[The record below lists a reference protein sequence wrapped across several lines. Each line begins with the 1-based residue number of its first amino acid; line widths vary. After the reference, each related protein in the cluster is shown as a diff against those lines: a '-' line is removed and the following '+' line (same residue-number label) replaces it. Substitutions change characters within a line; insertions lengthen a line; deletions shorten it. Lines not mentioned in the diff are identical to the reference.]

1 MSSVI
6 TKQWADIDG
15 WWDDHVEYH
24 SHDLEVV
31 SELIEQSNILWAA
44 NESIFTQDPLC
55 ESWESQSPMAGPL
68 RTNQEENWSQ
78 WIAHLIRSSDGRFSH
93 ELFGVPEQSTAS
105 VDREIHMSSQE
116 HHDRRVD
123 IIVDFPEL
131 SCSIELKKG
140 DEHYE
145 KSSEAAYLVEA
156 NADHDR
162 QWTHYLL
169 VPELKRPAV
178 VDAFGDDIDLSGT
191 GTPTIYSEAFVDI
204 EILWWKDVAAALRR
218 AITAETNENWQASAY
233 LFITLVEQKIMQL
246 YSQSTIEQISA
257 GGNVS
262 DLASV
267 RSVDIDDQIE
277 YLRSSL
283 EGLANE

>member
-6 TKQWADIDG
+6 TKQWADIDR

-24 SHDLEVV
+24 GHGLEVV
-31 SELIEQSNILWAA
+31 SDLIEQSNLQWVA

-93 ELFGVPEQSTAS
+93 ELFGIPEQSTKS
-105 VDREIHMSSQE
+105 VDREIHISSQE

-123 IIVDFPEL
+123 VIVEFPEL

-145 KSSEAAYLVEA
+145 KSSEAAYLAEA
-156 NADHDR
+156 NADHDKP
-162 QWTHYLL
+162 WTHYLL
-169 VPELKRPAV
+169 VPKLKRPAV
-178 VDAFGDDIDLSGT
+178 VDAFGDNIDLSGA
-191 GTPTIYSEAFVDI
+191 GNPTIYSEAFVDV
-204 EILWWKDVAAALRR
+204 EILWWNDVAAALRR
-218 AITAETNENWQASAY
+218 AITAEASENWQASAY
-233 LFITLVEQKIMQL
+233 LFITLIEQKIMKFH
-246 YSQSTIEQISA
+246 SQSAIEQISA
-257 GGNVS
+257 GGNVP
-262 DLASV
+262 DIASV
-267 RSVDIDDQIE
+267 RSVDIDDQIK
-277 YLRSSL
+277 YLRACL
-283 EGLANE
+283 GGDPRD